1 MKKDVFS
8 DHVDLADIELERLA
22 VILSD
27 IDPVLESDKYVAV
40 LEKYCKVQNLIND
53 ARENYESLERI
64 AQEDRK
70 MAASRANKK
79 DDVKIEGIRTG
90 ATVGGAVVGGLF
102 SIFGLKKVIDAEN
115 DPENPIVIR
124 PSLKGW
130 LPSNPFKGKFN

>member
-40 LEKYCKVQNLIND
+40 LEKYCKVQK
-53 ARENYESLERI
+53 RI
-64 AQEDRK
+64 AQEDLK